1 MPGKRARARTS
12 LSIVRTPTF
21 HGRTVNSDSGVI
33 HERVFSDLMRVT
45 ERATMV
51 TVLRETVVRDRE
63 RGMKNEDAH
72 PVGVHQRMR
81 PAALVTSDSWMIE
94 NTQKTEP
101 IALSLNSHRR
111 CSIDSNSSLRR
122 PTICFQP
129 FGSGRRSTLPDSD
142 LGPSSYLEPR
152 ARAQH

>member
-1 MPGKRARARTS
+1 
-12 LSIVRTPTF
+12 
-21 HGRTVNSDSGVI
+21 
-33 HERVFSDLMRVT
+33 MRVT

-63 RGMKNEDAH
+63 RGMKKEDAH

-81 PAALVTSDSWMIE
+81 PAAQVTSDSWMIE

-101 IALSLNSHRR
+101 IELSLNSHRR
-111 CSIDSNSSLRR
+111 CTIDSISSLRR
-122 PTICFQP
+122 PTIRFQP

-152 ARAQH
+152 TRAALSEDKE